1 MKNRGNN
8 SSKTSEVSLFDEAM
22 DARERTFAAYLV
34 NQRPDRICFIES
46 FGDML
51 QFVLTDATNIWVS
64 TSLAQIY
71 QLLPNDKFFFC
82 GATYIVNVDHIYEF
96 WVSNQAMLVMTC
108 GNVLPVPIT
117 DVYQLK
123 DLLSKRFNRTFP
135 NGHKPNGSK
144 HIVPQMRNL
153 A

>member
-1 MKNRGNN
+1 MNNSGNN
-8 SSKTSEVSLFDEAM
+8 SLKGSELEHFDEAM

-34 NQRPDRICFIES
+34 NQRPDRICFVES
-46 FGDML
+46 VGEML
-51 QFVLTDATNIWVS
+51 QLVLTDATNIWVS
-64 TSLAQIY
+64 TTLAQIY
-71 QLLPNDKFFFC
+71 KLLPNDKFFFC

-117 DVYQLK
+117 DVHQLK

-135 NGHKPNGSK
+135 NGHKPKGSK
-144 HIVPQMRNL
+144 HIVPQVRNTV
-153 A
+153 